1 MTKAETQKK
10 QVKKITSRSSNSNNK
25 LNIYQKLGIIQA
37 SSNQIFKDKLNK
49 LQNYEYFTEYQAL
62 NLLKPL
68 LETTKLTL
76 SFSDDASQDFFY
88 QKSENGHIVRYLKIA
103 TLTNSEKKEEQLTFR
118 F

>member
-1 MTKAETQKK
+1 MNKVKK
-10 QVKKITSRSSNSNNK
+10 QVKKTTSKKLTSSK
-25 LNIYQKLGIIQA
+25 LNIYQKLGLVQA

-49 LQNYEYFTEYQAL
+49 SQSYEYFTEYQAL

-68 LETTKLTL
+68 LEANKLTL

-88 QKSENGHIVRYLKIA
+88 QKSENGHIIRYLKIA
-103 TLTNSEKKEEQLTFR
+103 TLTNSEKKEEQLNFR